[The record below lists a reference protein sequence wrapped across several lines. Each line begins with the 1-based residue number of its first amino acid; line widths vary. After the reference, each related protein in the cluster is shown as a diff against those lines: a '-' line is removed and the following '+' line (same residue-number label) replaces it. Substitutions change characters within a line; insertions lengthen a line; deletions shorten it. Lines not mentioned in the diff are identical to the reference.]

1 MHQPSRLQASVYLD
15 RSEQGQNK
23 DYKAAELKCLGKHK
37 GEEQSK
43 KLIMGHI
50 HVPRAGSQKWL
61 WIN

>member
-1 MHQPSRLQASVYLD
+1 MYLD

-37 GEEQSK
+37 GDEQSR
-43 KLIMGHI
+43 KLIMGTYSCAKSRESETTG
-50 HVPRAGSQKWL
+50 VKWL